1 MLIKIG
7 IDPVAFAIGT
17 LKVHW
22 YGIMIAIGLYAGIQV
37 GLREAA
43 RRGLDPDRLMN
54 VALIIA
60 TFGVLGGRLYYVV
73 QNQPGF
79 YLAHP
84 GQILAVWQGGMA
96 FYGAIFAGGLALLA
110 SAWVFKLPFWKL
122 ADVGVLGLTLGQAIG
137 RVGNII
143 NGDIVGYPTNGKW
156 GFVYTNPNTFGPRNV
171 AVQPASLYELLIA
184 LGLFIF
190 LWTIRKRVQP
200 DGVLALLYVALYSV
214 SQFFIFFLRD
224 NIVILGGLKQAQVTA
239 LIVLAVSLPL
249 MAYLLRRPPAMAPA
263 QAVAADSAVASEPPV
278 TSEPPQ
284 AEAADPA
291 AAPEPSVTAEPT
303 KVEETPVPTSRTESQ
318 PG

>member
-1 MLIKIG
+1 VLIKIG
-7 IDPVAFAIGT
+7 IDPVAFTIGT

-37 GLREAA
+37 GLREAS

-54 VALIIA
+54 VALIA
-60 TFGVLGGRLYYVV
+60 AAFGVIGGRLYYVV
-73 QNQPGF
+73 QNSPSF

-96 FYGAIFAGGLALLA
+96 FYGAIFAGGLALLL
-110 SAWVFKLPFWKL
+110 SAWIFKLPFWKL

-184 LGLFIF
+184 LALFVF

-224 NIVILGGLKQAQVTA
+224 NIIILGGLKQAQLTA
-239 LIVLAVSLPL
+239 LIVLAVSLPI
-249 MAYLLRRPPAMAPA
+249 MAYLRRRPQGMAQP
-263 QAVAADSAVASEPPV
+263 QAVAADPAVASEPADSV
-278 TSEPPQ
+278 EPPQ
-284 AEAADPA
+284 AGTADEAV
-291 AAPEPSVTAEPT
+291 APEPTVSAESP
-303 KVEETPVPTSRTESQ
+303 KVEGAAVPTSRTESQ

>member
-7 IDPVAFAIGT
+7 IDPVAFTIGT

-54 VALIIA
+54 VALIA
-60 TFGVLGGRLYYVV
+60 AAFGVIGGRLYYVV
-73 QNQPGF
+73 QNSPGF

-96 FYGAIFAGGLALLA
+96 FYGAIFAGGLALLL
-110 SAWVFKLPFWKL
+110 SAWIFKLPFWKL
-122 ADVGVLGLTLGQAIG
+122 ADVGALGLTLGQAIG

-143 NGDIVGYPTNGKW
+143 NGDIVGYPTNGHW

-184 LGLFIF
+184 LALFGF
-190 LWTIRKRVQP
+190 LWTIRKRVHP
-200 DGVLALLYVALYSV
+200 DGVLAMLYVALYSI

-224 NIVILGGLKQAQVTA
+224 NIVVLGGLKQAQVTA
-239 LIVLAVSLPL
+239 LIVLAVTLPI
-249 MAYLLRRPPAMAPA
+249 MAYLLRRPQGMAQR
-263 QAVAADSAVASEPPV
+263 QAVAADPAVASEPLV
-278 TSEPPQ
+278 SAEPPQ
-284 AEAADPA
+284 AGTADPA
-291 AAPEPSVTAEPT
+291 VASEPSVSADPP
-303 KVEETPVPTSRTESQ
+303 KVEETPIPTSRTESQ

>member
-7 IDPVAFAIGT
+7 IDPVAFTIGT

-60 TFGVLGGRLYYVV
+60 AFGVLGGRLYYVA

-122 ADVGVLGLTLGQAIG
+122 ADVGVLGLTLGQAFG
-137 RVGNII
+137 RIGNII

-156 GFVYTNPNTFGPRNV
+156 GFVYTNPDTFGPRNV

-184 LGLFIF
+184 LALFIF
-190 LWTIRKRVQP
+190 LWAIRKRVQP

-249 MAYLLRRPPAMAPA
+249 MAYLLRRPQAGAGPEAAAAEPAVGSEPA
-263 QAVAADSAVASEPPV
+263 VSAEQPKAETAEPAVASEPTV
-278 TSEPPQ
+278 NAEPP
-284 AEAADPA
+284 
-291 AAPEPSVTAEPT
+291 
-303 KVEETPVPTSRTESQ
+303 KVDETPVPTSRAESQ

>member
-60 TFGVLGGRLYYVV
+60 AFGVLGGRLYYVG

-137 RVGNII
+137 RIGNII

-156 GFVYTNPNTFGPRNV
+156 GFVYTNPHTFGPRNV

-184 LGLFIF
+184 LALFIF
-190 LWTIRKRVQP
+190 LWAIRKRVQP
-200 DGVLALLYVALYSV
+200 DGVPALLYVALYSV

-249 MAYLLRRPPAMAPA
+249 MAYLLRRPQAMAQP
-263 QAVAADSAVASEPPV
+263 QPVGSDSAVASEPAV
-278 TSEPPQ
+278 SAEPPK

-291 AAPEPSVTAEPT
+291 VVPEPTVTAEPP
-303 KVEETPVPTSRTESQ
+303 KVDETPVPTARTESQ

>member
-7 IDPVAFAIGT
+7 IDPVALTIGA

-43 RRGLDPDRLMN
+43 RRGLDPERLMN
-54 VALIIA
+54 VALIA
-60 TFGVLGGRLYYVV
+60 AAFGVIGGRLYYVV

-84 GQILAVWQGGMA
+84 SQILAVWQGGMA
-96 FYGAIFAGGLALLA
+96 FYGAIFGGGIALLL
-110 SAWVFKLPFWKL
+110 SAWIFKLPFWKL
-122 ADVGVLGLTLGQAIG
+122 ADVGALGLTLGQAFG

-143 NGDIVGYPTNGKW
+143 NGDIVGYPTNGQW

-184 LGLFIF
+184 LALFGL

-200 DGVLALLYVALYSV
+200 DGVLAMLYVALYSI
-214 SQFFIFFLRD
+214 SQFLIFFLRD

-239 LIVLAVSLPL
+239 IIVLAVSLPL
-249 MAYLLRRPPAMAPA
+249 MAYLLRRPRP
-263 QAVAADSAVASEPPV
+263 VAAPESAP
-278 TSEPPQ
+278 
-284 AEAADPA
+284 AEAAPA
-291 AAPEPSVTAEPT
+291 A
-303 KVEETPVPTSRTESQ
+303 TSQPESQ
-318 PG
+318 AG

>member
-1 MLIKIG
+1 VLIKIG
-7 IDPVAFAIGT
+7 IDPVAFTIGT

-54 VALIIA
+54 VALIA
-60 TFGVLGGRLYYVV
+60 AAFGVIGGRLYYVV

-96 FYGAIFAGGLALLA
+96 FYGAIFGGGIALLL
-110 SAWVFKLPFWKL
+110 STWIFKLPFWTL
-122 ADVGVLGLTLGQAIG
+122 ADVGVLGLTLGQAFG

-143 NGDIVGYPTNGKW
+143 NGDIVGYPTNGQW

-184 LGLFIF
+184 LALFIF
-190 LWTIRKRVQP
+190 LWTIRKRVHP
-200 DGVLALLYVALYSV
+200 DGVLSMLYVALYSI

-224 NIVILGGLKQAQVTA
+224 NVVILGGLKQAQVTA
-239 LIVLAVSLPL
+239 IVVLAVSLPI
-249 MAYLLRRPPAMAPA
+249 MAYLLRRRPA
-263 QAVAADSAVASEPPV
+263 
-278 TSEPPQ
+278 TTR
-284 AEAADPA
+284 
-291 AAPEPSVTAEPT
+291 PEPAVVQAAEPA
-303 KVEETPVPTSRTESQ
+303 EPGPTPAPRTESQ
-318 PG
+318 AS

>member
-7 IDPVAFAIGT
+7 IDPVAFTIGT

-54 VALIIA
+54 VALIVA
-60 TFGVLGGRLYYVV
+60 AVGVVGGRLYYVV

-96 FYGAIFAGGLALLA
+96 FYGAIFGGGLALLA
-110 SAWVFKLPFWKL
+110 SAWLFKLPFWRL
-122 ADVGVLGLTLGQAIG
+122 GDVGVLGLTLGQAIG

-143 NGDIVGYPTNGKW
+143 NGDIVGYPTNGTW
-156 GFVYTNPNTFGPRNV
+156 GFVYTNPHTFGPRNV

-200 DGVLALLYVALYSV
+200 DGVLGLLYVALYSI

-224 NIVILGGLKQAQVTA
+224 NVVVLGGLKQAQVTA
-239 LIVLAVSLPL
+239 LVVLAVSLPL
-249 MAYLLRRPPAMAPA
+249 LAYRLRRRP
-263 QAVAADSAVASEPPV
+263 AVAEPQAAAAEPAVASEPTEGAQPPKAGSTDSAV
-278 TSEPPQ
+278 APDATVSTEP
-284 AEAADPA
+284 A
-291 AAPEPSVTAEPT
+291 
-303 KVEETPVPTSRTESQ
+303 KVDDTPVPTSRTESQ